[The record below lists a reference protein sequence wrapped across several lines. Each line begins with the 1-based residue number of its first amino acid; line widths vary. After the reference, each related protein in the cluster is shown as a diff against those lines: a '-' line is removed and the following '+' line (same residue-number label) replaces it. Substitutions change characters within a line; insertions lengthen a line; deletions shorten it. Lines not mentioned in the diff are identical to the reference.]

1 MTFETDVLV
10 VGSGPTGMT
19 TALALATYGVKVHV
33 VSKWNW
39 LANTPRAHITNQRA
53 AEVLR
58 DLGIEEEVTKY
69 AVPWELMGDTLFT
82 TSLAGEEVARLRT
95 WGTGPDRATNYLQ
108 ASPCTLLDV
117 PQDIVEPIL
126 LNNAAKRGTQISMNT
141 EYVSHVQDADGVTTK
156 LLDRL
161 TGREYEIRSKYLV
174 GADGAQSKIVEDLD
188 LPFEGHLARAGT
200 LYTLFHADLSK
211 YVEHRPSILYW
222 VMTPEA
228 DFGEIGMGL
237 LRTVRP
243 WNEWI
248 AGWGFDMNK
257 VEEVKEANNLHS
269 GPVQFT
275 APDADVETVT
285 RKIRAL
291 VGDPDLEI
299 DVKWSSTWFVNQS
312 HATNFQKGRVLCG
325 GDAVHRHPPSGGLGS
340 NTCISDGF
348 NLAWKLA
355 YVINGYAG
363 PELLESYSQERVP
376 VGEQIVTR
384 ANKSRHTYAPLR
396 EAFAAP
402 EAADRIQG
410 GLDKLADPTPEGAQ
424 ARAALRDAVELRN
437 YEFNALG
444 VEVNHR
450 YESNAVIA
458 DGTVETWE
466 RDRELYYQA
475 STRPGAKIPH
485 AWLVDKAGLRVS
497 TMDVVGK
504 GKLSLVTG
512 LAGKAWADAVNAL
525 DLPFLQAVV
534 IDSPNARD
542 LYGDWARIR
551 EISEAGALLVRPDGF
566 IAWRQMND
574 VTDQAEAIKQLTAA
588 VNAVLSK

>member
-1 MTFETDVLV
+1 
-10 VGSGPTGMT
+10 
-19 TALALATYGVKVHV
+19 
-33 VSKWNW
+33 
-39 LANTPRAHITNQRA
+39 
-53 AEVLR
+53 
-58 DLGIEEEVTKY
+58 
-69 AVPWELMGDTLFT
+69 
-82 TSLAGEEVARLRT
+82 
-95 WGTGPDRATNYLQ
+95 
-108 ASPCTLLDV
+108 
-117 PQDIVEPIL
+117 
-126 LNNAAKRGTQISMNT
+126 
-141 EYVSHVQDADGVTTK
+141 
-156 LLDRL
+156 
-161 TGREYEIRSKYLV
+161 
-174 GADGAQSKIVEDLD
+174 
-188 LPFEGHLARAGT
+188 
-200 LYTLFHADLSK
+200 
-211 YVEHRPSILYW
+211 
-222 VMTPEA
+222 
-228 DFGEIGMGL
+228 
-237 LRTVRP
+237 
-243 WNEWI
+243 
-248 AGWGFDMNK
+248 MNK